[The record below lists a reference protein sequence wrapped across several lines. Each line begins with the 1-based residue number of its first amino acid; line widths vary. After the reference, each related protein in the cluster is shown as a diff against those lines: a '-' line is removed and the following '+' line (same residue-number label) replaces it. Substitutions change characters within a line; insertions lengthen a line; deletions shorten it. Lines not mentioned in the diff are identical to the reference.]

1 MTLPQRTRPELD
13 ELGAL
18 NQPTVGKVD
27 CVVTKLS
34 GAVYRMDFTMKGA
47 RIPVT
52 DATTNGSYGTL
63 KLFTFNQGAISFL
76 GSRQDYTAFREGS
89 ALTTGNGDAAF
100 EIGIGTTAIGTAAD
114 GTLGNGVNENV
125 GQAVSLTLAGS
136 PATAAGTA
144 VDGAKTTA
152 LNGTASPV
160 TLNLNWSGTAA
171 TIDANSTID
180 VWGTAS
186 ITFAW
191 LGDD

>member
-1 MTLPQRTRPELD
+1 MTLPQRTRPELV
-13 ELGAL
+13 ELGTL

-47 RIPVT
+47 RVPVT
-52 DATTNGSYGTL
+52 DATTNGSFGTF
-63 KLFTFNQGAISFL
+63 KLFDFKEGAMSFL
-76 GSRQDYTAFREGS
+76 GCRQDYTAFRSDG
-89 ALTTGNGDAAF
+89 TGVPGDTAF
-100 EIGIGTTAIGTAAD
+100 EIGIGTTAIAAAAD

-125 GQAVSLTLAGS
+125 GQAVSLTLAGD

-144 VDGAKTTA
+144 VDGTKATA
-152 LNGTASPV
+152 LNGTAAGID
-160 TLNLNWSGTAA
+160 LNLNVSGSAA
-171 TIDANSTID
+171 TVDGDGWLA

-186 ITFAW
+186 VTLAW